1 MEDSRPYLTL
11 VLTGRNDNY
20 GGDFRSRLQ
29 RCLSNAY
36 VRLMEAGIE
45 AEIIFVNYN
54 PVPENEPIES
64 FIEWPVSN
72 AKLTVRIITVP
83 GEIHKSLIKSGM
95 RKDVPVLEYLGKNAG
110 IRRAK
115 GEFILSMNPDII
127 LTKKLVRELKSLQKK
142 RYYRAD
148 RIDFQ
153 GDISANHQFSRV
165 FLKGHDFPI
174 TALKEL
180 RGLRFKNYLD
190 NAWKCF
196 TPQISGLL
204 NRFSKTV
211 YYNQT
216 THCFHCNVSGDFM
229 LMHRD
234 YWIELEAHN
243 EMTFI
248 SLHVDSLIVVQAA
261 QLGLAERVLKSPIYH
276 QEHERRYD
284 ATEKN
289 PIFETAFR
297 FFEEQSVR
305 MIEQQKPKKYNGEH
319 WGLAKFELPEIKL

>member
-1 MEDSRPYLTL
+1 MAEPYLSL
-11 VLTGRNDNY
+11 VLVGRNDNY
-20 GGDFRSRLQ
+20 GGDFKSRLQ
-29 RCLSNAY
+29 RCISNAY
-36 VRLMEAGIE
+36 ARLKDAEIE

-54 PVPENEPIES
+54 PVVENEPIES
-64 FIEWPVSN
+64 FIDWPVSE
-72 AKLTVRIITVP
+72 AKLTVRVITIP
-83 GEIHKSLIKSGM
+83 PEIHQSLVQSGL

-110 IRRAK
+110 IRRAT

-127 LTKKLVRELKSLQKK
+127 LTKELVKELKSLNKK

-153 GDISANHQFSRV
+153 GDLSADYQFSRV

-174 TALKEL
+174 SELKEL
-180 RGLRFKNYLD
+180 PSLRFKNNLD

-196 TPQISGLL
+196 TPRISGLL
-204 NRFSKTV
+204 NRLSKTV

-216 THCFHCNVSGDFM
+216 ANCFHCNVSGDFM

-234 YWIELEAHN
+234 CWKELEGHN

-248 SLHVDSLIVVQAA
+248 SLHVDSLMVVQAA
-261 QLGLAERVLKSPIYH
+261 QLGLSECVLKNPIYH

-284 ATEKN
+284 ATQRKV
-289 PIFETAFR
+289 IFETAFR
-297 FFEEQSVR
+297 FFEEQSVK
-305 MIEQQKPKKYNGEH
+305 MIQQQKPEKYNGEH
-319 WGLAKFELPEIKL
+319 WGLSKFELPEMKLN